1 MTEIENLVQ
10 TYYDWLKRDT
20 VIREGTGEWTEIS
33 LPYLDRHNDYLGIYV
48 KKDGDNYILSDDSV
62 TIDDLTLVGYSLDN
76 EDDRAMIDSLLLN
89 YGASLSAD
97 HNELTIQ
104 TNVEKFAENMYNLVQ
119 TMLTLSV
126 LPRKPNQNANY
137 DSV

>member
-1 MTEIENLVQ
+1 
-10 TYYDWLKRDT
+10 
-20 VIREGTGEWTEIS
+20 
-33 LPYLDRHNDYLGIYV
+33 LGIYV

-89 YGASLSAD
+89 YGASLSTD

-104 TNVEKFAENMYNLVQ
+104 TNAEKFAENMYNLVQ

-126 LPRKPNQNANY
+126 LPRKPERKL
-137 DSV
+137 